1 MANRKLTM
9 RDCTFSHR
17 KSKGYKQRPKEAK
30 PNPPP
35 IPELKAHT
43 IEWARQKK
51 KEYEEY
57 GYFLWR
63 NEAC

>member
-1 MANRKLTM
+1 M
-9 RDCTFSHR
+9 RDCTFRNR
-17 KSKGYKQRPKEAK
+17 KPKGIKHKKKEAK
-30 PNPPP
+30 PDPPP

-43 IEWARQKK
+43 IDWARQKK
-51 KEYEEY
+51 KECEEY